1 MLRTEDVEG
10 WVTVRGVRRGTCVK
24 QHNCHAD
31 HPWRRTVC
39 CLDRGRPP
47 TPRRVRKV
55 TQELRRKDLT
65 RQSVGAGGRGGGG
78 RKGGLGGGHSLRE
91 SPEAEIS
98 KDVDWNG

>member
-10 WVTVRGVRRGTCVK
+10 WVTVMGVRQGTCVK

-31 HPWRRTVC
+31 HPWRRTGC
-39 CLDRGRPP
+39 CLDQGRPP

-65 RQSVGAGGRGGGG
+65 RQSVGAEERGEEEGREDCEEGTACV
-78 RKGGLGGGHSLRE
+78 RALRQ
-91 SPEAEIS
+91 
-98 KDVDWNG
+98 K